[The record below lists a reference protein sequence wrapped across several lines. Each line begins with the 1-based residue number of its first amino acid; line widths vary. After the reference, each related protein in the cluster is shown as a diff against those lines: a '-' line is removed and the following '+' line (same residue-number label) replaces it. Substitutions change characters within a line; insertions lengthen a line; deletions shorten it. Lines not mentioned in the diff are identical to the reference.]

1 MTTTNAD
8 IMDVAEQSFNRL
20 PDGRQI
26 AVEEIDGGSL
36 VWADASKPG
45 RELIGFGEL
54 EDRSRVRAELARR
67 GLGTG
72 AIHNL
77 PVFEEVAGR

>member
-1 MTTTNAD
+1 MMTTNAD

-45 RELIGFGEL
+45 RELIGFGAL
-54 EDRSRVRAELARR
+54 DDATAVRRVLARR

-72 AIHNL
+72 AVTNL
-77 PVFEEVAGR
+77 PVFEEVDR